1 MNIIDRRKNILR
13 NPSKKPSKRSLSDI
27 KGIII
32 HHSLTTSGSADAF
45 ADFHVKTNGWSC
57 MGYHYVIN
65 RDGNKDGLI
74 EWCADWTDVTPH
86 VGNYNKHYIGICLV
100 GDFRIQKP
108 TQKQMK
114 ALYELL
120 EYLMDK
126 LNISVENVL
135 GHQELPSYT
144 WKQCP
149 ALNMD
154 ELRGHLKYKTYGEVQ
169 NNYNND
175 LKININKTKSDDE
188 KLMFKGIEFKKG
200 QIGVL
205 TILKPI
211 NLWKRN
217 GDKLEMVRILQPNEK
232 YRVYGYDEKFGGQY
246 NVGDNYWV
254 TKMDGYV
261 LYETPSK
268 AFLEKAK
275 KMLK

>member
-13 NPSKKPSKRSLSDI
+13 HSSKKTPKRSLSDI
-27 KGIII
+27 KGIIV

-45 ADFHVKTNGWSC
+45 ANFHVKTNGWSC

-86 VGNYNKHYIGICLV
+86 VGKYNKHYIGICLV
-100 GDFRIQKP
+100 GDFRKQKP

-120 EYLMDK
+120 EYLMNK

-135 GHQELPSYT
+135 GHQELPSYS

-149 ALNMD
+149 ALNMG

-175 LKININKTKSDDE
+175 LKIEIIKPKIKKQISAPKPLPKLNQE
-188 KLMFKGIEFKKG
+188 KLQEVMKMKMSDFVNDYNMQQLATVYREAREQGLLKDDRWEKKAANHEITVG
-200 QIGVL
+200 EVAFL
-205 TILKPI
+205 ATILDH
-211 NLWKRN
+211 RRFR
-217 GDKLEMVRILQPNEK
+217 D
-232 YRVYGYDEKFGGQY
+232 FC
-246 NVGDNYWV
+246 
-254 TKMDGYV
+254 
-261 LYETPSK
+261 
-268 AFLEKAK
+268 K
-275 KMLK
+275 K

>member
-1 MNIIDRRKNILR
+1 MMNIIDRRKNILR
-13 NPSKKPSKRSLSDI
+13 HSSKKTPKRSLSDI
-27 KGIII
+27 KGIIV

-45 ADFHVKTNGWSC
+45 ANFHVKTNGWSC

-86 VGNYNKHYIGICLV
+86 VGNYNKYYIGICLV
-100 GDFRIQKP
+100 GDFRKQKP

-120 EYLMDK
+120 EYLMNK

-135 GHQELPSYT
+135 GHQELPSYS

-149 ALNMD
+149 ALNMG

-175 LKININKTKSDDE
+175 SKIEVIKPKIVTQTKLQEVMKMKMSDFVSDYNMKQLADVYREAREKGLLTDDSWEKKALNKTLTVGE
-188 KLMFKGIEFKKG
+188 VAFLA
-200 QIGVL
+200 
-205 TILKPI
+205 TILDH
-211 NLWKRN
+211 R
-217 GDKLEMVRILQPNEK
+217 RSNEK
-232 YRVYGYDEKFGGQY
+232 
-246 NVGDNYWV
+246 
-254 TKMDGYV
+254 
-261 LYETPSK
+261 
-268 AFLEKAK
+268 
-275 KMLK
+275 